1 MNAHVAATLPWL
13 LGLAACAGDGP
24 TALADDDA
32 TSAPSDSSGPE
43 SDDSSGES
51 AGVVLEGALHKGPF
65 VLGSSVSVS
74 PIDAAGNP
82 TGAVYSTATH
92 NDLGEFSI
100 ELGAIENVALEGT
113 GFYYNEVVGELSS
126 APLTLRGF
134 YQLEQGEP
142 ASARLN
148 VLTHLGYQRVRS
160 TLAAAP
166 SLVDAVSAAEAEVR
180 AALGVGPAGYD
191 PGLGT
196 TLDLLDGDGEPNA
209 YLFAITSV
217 LVQAAVTQAGPDG
230 PIDATLQEL
239 LNSLAL
245 DLADDGSVAATVTEQ
260 LLAAQTMVD
269 TAAVETALASRLAA
283 IGSSAGVP
291 DLDRFIDSD
300 LDGVP
305 NISDNCPRVVNPG
318 QDDPDGDGIGHACDC
333 GNAAL
338 DVGEQC
344 DDGNEIDGD
353 GCEADCTTPMC
364 FNGVVD
370 PGEVCYASQFIDVTV
385 PYPDGAYVSWTELA
399 DVDGDGAL
407 DIVFGR
413 DSDLIPSGHGVLL
426 NDGAGGFGDII
437 VSPGPRSLRGV
448 VLDLDEDGVLDVV
461 GADAG
466 MIYAALGNGD
476 GTFGEPIDSMT
487 ADFIGAFGFPMV
499 GDFIEDG
506 RADLLMS
513 TTTNGRGPVVLPG
526 TGTGGFGEPVFTPH
540 VCFGTWAFT
549 VPALVDWNDD
559 DHLDVIAVTCAA
571 MTVFLGDGSGGF
583 VAQPLEIEYLPS
595 TSLGMVAFD
604 VDDDDDPDLIT
615 VDAIDNV
622 HLWRNDAGA
631 LTDGGVLDASLAVGY
646 SPWDVVARDR
656 DADGVL
662 DLMVGW
668 NDKVLVFGGDG
679 QGGFRPAV
687 PLTPSIANAGH
698 ARIATGELNGDG
710 ILDVVVQGGSQAV
723 RVYSSS
729 TH

>member
-1 MNAHVAATLPWL
+1 MFPWL
-13 LGLAACAGDGP
+13 FGLAGC
-24 TALADDDA
+24 ADDAHTDATATSDA
-32 TSAPSDSSGPE
+32 TSASSDGSGPE
-43 SDDSSGES
+43 ADDSSGDS
-51 AGVVLEGALHKGPF
+51 VGVVLEGALQKGPF

-74 PIDAAGNP
+74 PIDAGGNP
-82 TGAVYSTATH
+82 SGEVYSTATH

-100 ELGAIENVALEGT
+100 ALGAIESVALEGT

-134 YQLEQGEP
+134 YQHDQGGP
-142 ASARLN
+142 AVARLN
-148 VLTHLGYQRVRS
+148 VLTHLGHQRVRS
-160 TLAAAP
+160 TLDAAP
-166 SLVDAVSAAEAEVR
+166 SLVDAVIAAEAEVR

-230 PIDATLQEL
+230 PVDATLQEL

-245 DLADDGSVAATVTEQ
+245 DLADDGSVAATVTER
-260 LLAAQTMVD
+260 LLTAQTMVD
-269 TAAVETALASRLAA
+269 TAAVEAALASRLAA
-283 IGSSAGVP
+283 IGSSAVVA

-305 NISDNCPRVVNPG
+305 NLSDNCPRVVNPD
-318 QDDPDGDGIGHACDC
+318 QADPDGDGIGHACDC
-333 GNAAL
+333 GNGAL

-344 DDGNEIDGD
+344 DDGNTIDAD

-364 FNGVVD
+364 FNGIVD
-370 PGEVCYASQFIDVTV
+370 PGEVCYTSRFIDVTV
-385 PYPDGAYVSWTELA
+385 PYPNGAYVAWTELA
-399 DVDGDGAL
+399 DVNGDSAL

-413 DSDLIPSGHGVLL
+413 DSDATPPGHGVLI

-437 VSPGPRSLRGV
+437 VSPGPRSQRGV
-448 VLDLDEDGVLDVV
+448 VLDLDQDGVLDVV
-461 GADAG
+461 GADQG

-476 GTFGEPIDSMT
+476 GTFGEPSDSMS
-487 ADFIGAFGFPMV
+487 ASFIGAFGFPMV
-499 GDFIEDG
+499 GDFLEDG
-506 RADLLMS
+506 HADLLMS
-513 TTTNGRGPVVLPG
+513 TATNGRGPVVLPG
-526 TGTGGFGEPVFTPH
+526 TGTGGFGDAVLTPH

-549 VPALVDWNDD
+549 VPALVDWDD
-559 DHLDVIAVTCAA
+559 DGHLDVIAVTCEA
-571 MTVFLGDGSGGF
+571 MTVFLGDGGGGF
-583 VAQPLEIEYLPS
+583 VAHALDVAYVPPPS
-595 TSLGMVAFD
+595 TGMVAFD
-604 VDDDDDPDLIT
+604 VDGDADPDLIT
-615 VDAIDNV
+615 VDDIDGV
-622 HLWRNDAGA
+622 YLWRNDAGA
-631 LTDGGVLDASLAVGY
+631 LTDAGALDPSLVGGH
-646 SPWDVVARDR
+646 SPWDVVVRDR

-668 NDKVLVFGGDG
+668 NDDVLVFSGDG

-687 PLTPSIANAGH
+687 PITPSIAGENGLG
-698 ARIATGELNGDG
+698 RIATGDLDGDG

-723 RVYSSS
+723 RVYVSS